1 MFVVLGNSSYIFCF
15 LVCSMWITRIS
26 FIRLSW
32 GLLEMMLGLE
42 YPCEFPAFPLC
53 LCLRRVMSSGF
64 FCPVFPDLPF
74 SGRAHSS
81 LVPRSHLNSVTHFSG
96 LTWGH
101 FVQARGVHSPRAGW
115 KESTCQVFNKRRPG
129 QETPATNSSEYT
141 ISPPTKFS
149 FCFLLCFFKKLT
161 SPPRLPRA
169 SLFLNNTDSCFYLM
183 LLIL

>member
-1 MFVVLGNSSYIFCF
+1 MFLVLGNSSYIFSF
-15 LVCSMWITRIS
+15 LVCSMGITTIS

-32 GLLEMMLGLE
+32 GLHEVMLGLE
-42 YPCEFPAFPLC
+42 HPCEFPAFPLC
-53 LCLRRVMSSGF
+53 LCPKRMMSSF
-64 FCPVFPDLPF
+64 SCPVFPDLPF

-81 LVPRSHLNSVTHFSG
+81 LLPRSHLNPVTHFSG

-101 FVQARGVHSPRAGW
+101 FVRARGVHSPRAGW
-115 KESTCQVFNKRRPG
+115 KESACQVFNKSRPG
-129 QETPATNSSEYT
+129 QETPATNSREHT
-141 ISPPTKFS
+141 VSPRTKFS

-169 SLFLNNTDSCFYLM
+169 SLFLNYMDSCFYLM